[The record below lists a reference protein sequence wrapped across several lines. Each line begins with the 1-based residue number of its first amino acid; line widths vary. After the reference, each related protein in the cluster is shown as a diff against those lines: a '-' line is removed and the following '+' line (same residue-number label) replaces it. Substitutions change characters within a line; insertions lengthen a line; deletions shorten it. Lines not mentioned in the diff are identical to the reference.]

1 MTKRAQYGAVGI
13 PAYLLI
19 DIRPMAEGY
28 PPHLAL
34 YENLTAG
41 RYPEAEGDGSRV
53 SLRIGR
59 HPIPID
65 ATDLQ
70 R

>member
-1 MTKRAQYGAVGI
+1 
-13 PAYLLI
+13 
-19 DIRPMAEGY
+19 MAEGY